1 MLIFLQLLLI
11 PLEILNHEVF
21 ANQLVMVG
29 EMVHNLGLI
38 EPDARFGVE
47 QVSGGPDG
55 GPVEVPV
62 VIVFVFFDPP
72 SCLKVLYHDLFVEIW
87 LPL

>member
-62 VIVFVFFDPP
+62 IVIFVGFGPAPLCKILD
-72 SCLKVLYHDLFVEIW
+72 YDLLVKI
-87 LPL
+87 